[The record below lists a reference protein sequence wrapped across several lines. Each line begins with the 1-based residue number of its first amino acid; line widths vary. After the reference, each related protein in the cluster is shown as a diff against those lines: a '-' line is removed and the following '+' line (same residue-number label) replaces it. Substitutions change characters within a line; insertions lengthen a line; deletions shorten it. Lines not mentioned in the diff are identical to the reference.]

1 MAKVSKN
8 SPILS
13 VSVAAELAGMHAQT
27 VRQYDRLGLV
37 VAKRTKGGGRRYSLA
52 DVDKLVEI
60 QRMSQEDGINL
71 AGILRILELTEK
83 VEKLTRTN
91 KRLQRDIEKMQALGE
106 YMGEELARYRA
117 TEQRVFAAG
126 PDGDVTIAER
136 IDQLR
141 KALRKDSG
149 HEMVVF
155 RPRRLV
161 ETAPYREVKSEV
173 SAKGLADAG
182 FSKEALGFDGDVDD
196 FESLGSDDDY
206 VVYDENCEPAFPARM
221 DASAHRVV
229 IDADGA
235 EDEFVDSADADI
247 DDFVQALGGSA
258 DSADDDEFD
267 GVEEPFDG
275 VEEPDE

>member
-1 MAKVSKN
+1 MAKVSKT

-71 AGILRILELTEK
+71 AGISRILELTEK
-83 VEKLTRTN
+83 VAKLTRAN
-91 KRLQRDIEKMQALGE
+91 KRLQRDLDKMQALGE
-106 YMGEELARYRA
+106 YMGEEIARYRA

-126 PDGDVTIAER
+126 PDGDVTVAER

-149 HEMVVF
+149 NEMVVF

-161 ETAPYREVKSEV
+161 AMEPHEEVKSEV

-182 FSKEALGFDGDVDD
+182 FSQEALGFDDSVDD
-196 FESLGSDDDY
+196 FESFESDDDY
-206 VVYDENCEPAFPARM
+206 VVYDENCEPSFGSRM
-221 DASAHRVV
+221 DAGHRLIVDV
-229 IDADGA
+229 DGA
-235 EDEFVDSADADI
+235 EEEFADSADAGVE
-247 DDFVQALGGSA
+247 DFAGALGGSA
-258 DSADDDEFD
+258 DSADEESEDSADEESAD
-267 GVEEPFDG
+267 SG
-275 VEEPDE
+275 DER